1 MIAPDSSP
9 VVAVINPLWMGHH
22 PTWFAQITASF
33 LKAGVRVIGL
43 CAEPALA
50 TQQAVAEA
58 EMRGIENPG
67 ERISMHYL
75 PLGKRSWFGGRFE
88 GDPWRTRDRWYHAV
102 VALEEAE
109 AVKGWKAGLVYFPY
123 LDSYLR
129 FLPSPD
135 VPGETIGRPW
145 SGLYLRNHHY
155 ANEPTPMQGLR
166 LLLKGDAMMRSPL
179 CRGIGVLDERF
190 NAELERYTGQ
200 KVISYPDSAPFNL
213 PEEPVPLARQIV
225 MEANGR
231 KIVGLIGLEKRK
243 GMLNLLRVALR
254 ADRMELPLYF
264 VCAGVYGKGLFSKAE
279 QQFIEGV
286 ADTLRGCNL
295 HFDPGAS
302 RIPDEAAYNSI
313 FTTFDVAWIAYEGFQ
328 GSSGALTKSAGF
340 GIPALATAGECIGER
355 VERYRVGLTIPEGDS
370 DRALDGIQRLIQG
383 VDWKG
388 DLLDPQYEDY
398 REAHRLERLDA
409 ILADLV
415 AGL

>member
-1 MIAPDSSP
+1 MSTPDSSP
-9 VVAVINPLWMGHH
+9 VVAVVNPLWMGHH

-33 LKAGVRVIGL
+33 LKAGAHVIGL

-50 TQQAVAEA
+50 TQQALAEA
-58 EMRGIENPG
+58 EMRGIPPCE

-88 GDPWRTRDRWYHAV
+88 GDPWRTRDRWYHAA

-109 AVKGWKAGLVYFPY
+109 TVKGWKADLVYFPY

-129 FLPSPD
+129 FLPSSE

-155 ANEPTPMQGLR
+155 AKQGAPLQGLR
-166 LLLKGDAMMRSPL
+166 LWAKGDALMRSPL

-190 NAELERYTGQ
+190 NADLARYTGQ
-200 KVISYPDSAPFNL
+200 KIISYPDSAPFNL
-213 PEEPVPLARQIV
+213 PDEPVPLAKQIV
-225 MEANGR
+225 EEANGR

-254 ADRMELPLYF
+254 ADRLELPLYF
-264 VCAGVYGKGLFSKAE
+264 VCAGVYGKGLFTKSE

-286 ADTLRGCNL
+286 ADTLRGRNL
-295 HFDPGAS
+295 HFNPAAS

-328 GSSGALTKSAGF
+328 GSSGALTKAAGF
-340 GIPALATAGECIGER
+340 GIPTLATAGECIGAR
-355 VERYRVGLTIPEGDS
+355 VERHSIGLTIPEGDS
-370 DRALDGIQRLIQG
+370 DKALDAIKRLIEG
-383 VDWKG
+383 MDWKG
-388 DLLDPQYEDY
+388 EVLNPQYEEY
-398 REAHRLERLDA
+398 RELHKLERLDA
-409 ILADLV
+409 ILAGLV
-415 AGL
+415 AKI